1 MLPYYLMIGV
11 PALFALVPGRGLHT
25 SAMLVAT
32 FLLFVSIIGLRYDI
46 GPDWFAYTTHFE
58 RYGNMEMAALLA
70 EGEFGWSLLVLF
82 VDYMGW
88 GMTGLTMTAAIVFCL
103 GVFAI
108 ARACQEPMLALVAAV
123 PYLSIAVAMSG
134 MRQAMAMGIIF
145 LILAK
150 WYRWPMAV
158 KLGLILLASTFH
170 FSALALLAVVV
181 FEVRMSLIQRLVI
194 AAFITI
200 VVTYSVASTTARI
213 EEYAMNYGTDGRAAD
228 AQGALFHVLLT
239 AAPALT
245 YFFYR
250 RRWNKVYGRLRVIDL
265 FAGVGVVA
273 LFFVFLFPTV
283 TDRMTLY
290 FAGVALII
298 QANLPRIWRTQFE
311 RYIVRAA
318 LIVLNVVAMSTF
330 LFAGNKAGAFVP
342 YASIFSVE
350 AQNGLPRAR

>member
-11 PALFALVPGRGLHT
+11 PGLFALYPKRGLHT
-25 SAMLVAT
+25 QVMLAFTFVMFVA
-32 FLLFVSIIGLRYDI
+32 IIGLRYDI

-58 RYGNMEMAALLA
+58 RYGNMAIGELIA
-70 EGEFGWSLLVLF
+70 EGEFGWSLLVLL
-82 VDYMGW
+82 VDETGW
-88 GMTGLTMTAAIVFCL
+88 GMTGMTMIAAIVYCL

-108 ARACQEPMLALVAAV
+108 ARVCQEPMLAVVAAV

-134 MRQAMAMGIIF
+134 MRQAMAMGFIF

-150 WYRWPMAV
+150 WYRWPLTA
-158 KLGLILLASTFH
+158 KLSLILLASTFH

-181 FEVRMSLIQRLVI
+181 FEARMSLIQRLVI
-194 AAFITI
+194 AGFITGVI
-200 VVTYSVASTTARI
+200 TYAVASTAARMD
-213 EEYAMNYGTDGRAAD
+213 EYAKNYGTGGYAAD

-239 AAPALT
+239 AAPALV
-245 YFFYR
+245 YFLFR
-250 RRWNKVYGRLRVIDL
+250 RRWVKVYGRLPVIDL
-265 FAGVGVVA
+265 FAGVGVAA

-298 QANLPRIWRTQFE
+298 QANLPRLWRTQFE
-311 RYIVRAA
+311 RYVVRAA
-318 LIVLNVVAMSTF
+318 LIVLNVIAMSTF
-330 LFAGNKAGAFVP
+330 LFAGNKAASFVP
-342 YASIFSVE
+342 YASIYSQE